1 MKPCALIPTYNN
13 ARTLEA
19 TVLGARAQLPGV
31 IVVDDGSTDG
41 TREILDGLAGTEGIT
56 VLRHGKNRGKGAA
69 LRTGFLHAQEAGYS
83 HAIAMDSDGQH
94 LPGEIPRVLAAC
106 GDGLVIGKRDLT
118 ADGGYRRSR
127 FGVKNSN
134 FWVWVA
140 TGRRL
145 PDTQSGFRAYPLDD
159 VGKLRLVST
168 GYDLEIEVLVKAAWT
183 GVAIE
188 SVPIRVLYPPREER
202 VSHMRP
208 VRDFLRIGR
217 LNARLVFLRICLP
230 APYLGIIAQKRFFEM
245 PLRKRISESFRELFL
260 REPGSNGRIALSVG
274 LGLFMGLAP
283 IWGFQIAAVLLVAHA
298 TGLSKPVAL
307 VASHISVPVFIP
319 AILYASLL
327 LGRMALGQYEGAITS
342 IHVTPSDL
350 PAWILGSLILA
361 TATAVVGAALTWI
374 LLKCFR
380 RS

>member
-1 MKPCALIPTYNN
+1 MKPCVLIPTYNN

-19 TVLGARAQLPGV
+19 TVLGAKEQLPDV

-41 TREILDGLAGTEGIT
+41 TRGILDGLAGIT
-56 VLRHGKNRGKGAA
+56 VLRHEKNRGKGAA
-69 LRTGFLHAQEAGYS
+69 LRTGFEHARRAGFS
-83 HAIAMDSDGQH
+83 HAVSIDSDGQH
-94 LPGEIPRVLAAC
+94 LPGEIPHVLAAC
-106 GDGLVIGKRDLT
+106 GGGLVIGKRDLA

-127 FGVKNSN
+127 FGLKNSN

-140 TGRRL
+140 TGLRL
-145 PDTQSGFRAYPLDD
+145 PDTQSGFRAYPLEDI
-159 VGKLRLVST
+159 GKLRLVST

-183 GVAIE
+183 GVKIP
-188 SVPIRVLYPPREER
+188 SVPIRVLYPPREEH

-208 VRDFLRIGR
+208 VLDFIRIGR
-217 LNARLVFLRICLP
+217 LNTRLVFLRICLP
-230 APYLGIIAQKRFFEM
+230 APYLGIIAQKRFYEM
-245 PLRKRISESFRELFL
+245 SLRKRIGESLKELFL

-342 IHVTPSDL
+342 IHLAPSDV
-350 PAWILGSLILA
+350 PAWIVGSVILA
-361 TATAVVGAALTWI
+361 SVTAVVGAALTWA
-374 LLKCFR
+374 LLMCFR
-380 RS
+380 RN